1 MKLPPAE
8 RAREARRRITF
19 PLASFL
25 VAARERS
32 YFCYSW
38 GYREGHGGLV
48 DYPELGRPLG
58 RPQGDAVREG
68 HVYTRSF
75 ARASV
80 RVDIAGREAR
90 IDWR

>member
-1 MKLPPAE
+1 MKLPADE
-8 RAREARRRITF
+8 LAAEARKRITF
-19 PLASFL
+19 PLACFL

-38 GYREGHGGLV
+38 GYREGHGSLV
-48 DYPELGRPLG
+48 DFPELRLPLG
-58 RPQGDAVREG
+58 APEGEAVREG
-68 HVYTRSF
+68 MVYRRSY

-80 RVDIAGREAR
+80 RVDISKRSAT